1 VQRGHVFLMYH
12 ELGMPG
18 RKPFLDEPGY
28 VRYVVHESDFRQQ
41 LRLMKESGMRGLN
54 VGEALA
60 GTASQEPGV
69 VLTFDD
75 GCETDLLA
83 AAPALQ
89 SLNFDATFY
98 VVSDFVGQPGILSSS
113 QLRALSEMG
122 FEVGSH
128 SKTHAYLTDLDPSR
142 LRDEILNSKDRL
154 EQILGRRVEH
164 FSCPGGRWNR
174 AVAEMCREAGY
185 RSVVTS
191 RIGKNLPATD
201 RFQLRRVVVQ
211 RNTAAH
217 AVLALARGQ
226 GLGLLQARQTL
237 LDAAKSLV
245 GNSIYERFRS
255 AMLHTE

>member
-1 VQRGHVFLMYH
+1 MQRGHVFLMYH

-18 RKPFLDEPGY
+18 RKPFLEEPGY
-28 VRYVVHESDFRQQ
+28 TRYVVRESDFRQQ
-41 LRLMKESGMRGLN
+41 LQMMKESGMRGLS

-69 VLTFDD
+69 VITFDD
-75 GCETDLLA
+75 GCETDFLA

-89 SLNFDATFY
+89 SLNFSATFY
-98 VVSDFVGQPGILSSS
+98 VVSDFVGQPGILSPS

-128 SKTHAYLTDLDPSR
+128 SKTHAYLPDLHPDR
-142 LRDEILNSKDRL
+142 LRNEISNSKDRL

-174 AVAEMCREAGY
+174 VIAEMCREAGY

-191 RIGKNLPATD
+191 RIGRNSPTTD
-201 RFQLRRVVVQ
+201 RFCLRRVVVQ

-217 AVLALARGQ
+217 TVLALAGGQ
-226 GLGLLQARQTL
+226 GLGLLQLRQAL
-237 LDAAKSLV
+237 LDAAKGLM
-245 GNSIYERFRS
+245 GNPIYEKLRS
-255 AMLHTE
+255 VMLHSE

>member
-1 VQRGHVFLMYH
+1 MQRGHVFLMYH
-12 ELGMPG
+12 ELGMPD

-28 VRYVVHESDFRQQ
+28 TRYVVPESDFRQQ
-41 LRLMKESGMRGLN
+41 LRIMKESGMRGLS

-60 GTASQEPGV
+60 ETHSQQPGV
-69 VLTFDD
+69 VITFDD

-89 SLNFDATFY
+89 SLNFSATFY

-128 SKTHAYLTDLDPSR
+128 SKTHAYLPDLDPNR

-154 EQILGRRVEH
+154 EQIMGRRVEH

-191 RIGKNLPATD
+191 RIGRNSSATD
-201 RFQLRRVVVQ
+201 RFRLRRVVVQ
-211 RNTAAH
+211 RNTAAQS
-217 AVLALARGQ
+217 VLALARGH
-226 GLGLLQARQTL
+226 GLGLLQARQAL
-237 LDAAKSLV
+237 LDAAKNLM
-245 GNSIYERFRS
+245 GNSIYERLRS